1 MIDIPIIVLTE
12 IQECRTINILDLV
25 DEMGSDVFWMAD
37 LDQNSV
43 LDESEIANLRNSW
56 RFANRMKRA
65 LDLNNDG
72 VVDPVEWVQYVRRQ
86 YIKNGKRGWSVVNA
100 LLRVFRRQIREFW
113 KPLSREK
120 SLEINLEKV
129 KKIKVPKKIKNEM
142 KLREVIDLFNEGV
155 IVKVENRHDFPSYGF
170 PTNHVEII
178 GYIKNGEKVK
188 RDIINVAD
196 NDPWDGLFLGV
207 TNSNLFEFDKIYIVK
222 TIVGVLFS
230 PTGNHKLLLRA
241 PAADFS
247 NIKYARDI
255 KQFIKAYESKWNISL
270 SYVPIR
276 SLYRYF

>member
-230 PTGNHKLLLRA
+230 STGNHKLLLRA

-270 SYVPIR
+270 SYVPIAR
-276 SLYRYF
+276 LLNF

>member
-142 KLREVIDLFNEGV
+142 
-155 IVKVENRHDFPSYGF
+155 
-170 PTNHVEII
+170 
-178 GYIKNGEKVK
+178 
-188 RDIINVAD
+188 
-196 NDPWDGLFLGV
+196 
-207 TNSNLFEFDKIYIVK
+207 
-222 TIVGVLFS
+222 
-230 PTGNHKLLLRA
+230 
-241 PAADFS
+241 
-247 NIKYARDI
+247 
-255 KQFIKAYESKWNISL
+255 
-270 SYVPIR
+270 
-276 SLYRYF
+276 